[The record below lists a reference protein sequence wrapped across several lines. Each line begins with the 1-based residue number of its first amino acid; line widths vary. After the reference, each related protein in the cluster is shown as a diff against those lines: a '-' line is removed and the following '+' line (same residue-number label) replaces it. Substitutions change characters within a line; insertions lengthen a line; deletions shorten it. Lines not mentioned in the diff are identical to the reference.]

1 MYHSTENQ
9 RIKSARGQAFSSS
22 VLKTVNLSRMSMNRT
37 MKDVD
42 VEHFMR
48 RNDLFNNNHSRQTT
62 SIPYM
67 KAQEGTVYKELGTNQ
82 VISAAQD

>member
-1 MYHSTENQ
+1 
-9 RIKSARGQAFSSS
+9 
-22 VLKTVNLSRMSMNRT
+22 MNRT